1 MKKYSG
7 IALLAVGLFMLF
19 KMVRVSSFGFYRFG
33 GVNTSAIVL
42 VLLVLSAIAVVVKQ
56 NKFTWGCLIVSLCL
70 LVLSLLLGTSLY
82 FAYTSLTNVLLV
94 LVPSIIGL
102 GLIIKGSLEERAAKH
117 S

>member
-1 MKKYSG
+1 MKKYCG

-70 LVLSLLLGTSLY
+70 LVLFLLLGTSLY

-102 GLIIKGSLEERAAKH
+102 GLIIKGVLKERAAKH